1 MFVDLMTQRTT
12 RRPFSIDSN
21 MEVMEFRNLQMVER
35 QKIINLMSNENVSR
49 YLPLMT
55 GTFSS
60 KSCDRFLQEKAKLWE
75 KHGYGPWAIFIHD
88 EFAGWGGLQLEND
101 EVEFALVLHPEYWGW
116 GKRIFDKTLAW
127 AFSNTDIE
135 SITICL
141 PVSRPNSNGILR
153 LGFSEESLVSIEGQ
167 KFRKYR
173 FNKTDL
179 PPNH

>member
-12 RRPFSIDSN
+12 RRPFSIDSS
-21 MEVMEFRNLQMVER
+21 MEVIEFRNLQKVER

-127 AFSNTDIE
+127 DLVRKVWFRSKVRNSE
-135 SITICL
+135 SIDLT
-141 PVSRPNSNGILR
+141 R
-153 LGFSEESLVSIEGQ
+153 LIFPLTTNAN
-167 KFRKYR
+167 R
-173 FNKTDL
+173 FPIPLDVVPL
-179 PPNH
+179 